1 MRKTSQYLDS
11 AFRYTRI
18 RACEADIGKS
28 SATNRAWGA
37 PAMCRQGGDEVDV
50 PIAIVSVDSQAD
62 QPEATMTRAYQA
74 LYAAKREGRDR
85 ARWH

>member
-1 MRKTSQYLDS
+1 
-11 AFRYTRI
+11 
-18 RACEADIGKS
+18 
-28 SATNRAWGA
+28 
-37 PAMCRQGGDEVDV
+37 MCRQGGDEVDV

-74 LYAAKREGRDR
+74 LYAAKRVGRDR